1 MSIRYWSSDVCS
13 SDLFRSI
20 IRQSLDF
27 ENNINIVLVDDGSSD
42 QSDRII
48 KKWVE
53 KYPDNIIYLRKNNGG
68 QASARNMGLEFV
80 ESNLIDVDFVTFIDS
95 DDFVDLT
102 YFSSVDTMLGR
113 NRKNLVHMVGCSQIF
128 YDDDTG
134 GIRDRHQLRYRFLKG
149 DVT

>member
-1 MSIRYWSSDVCS
+1 MIRRPPRSTRTDTLFPYTT
-13 SDLFRSI
+13 LFRS
-20 IRQSLDF
+20 
-27 ENNINIVLVDDGSSD
+27 
-42 QSDRII
+42 
-48 KKWVE
+48 
-53 KYPDNIIYLRKNNGG
+53 YLRKNNGG

-128 YDDDTG
+128 YDEDTG
-134 GIRDRHQLRYRFLKG
+134 GIRDRHPLRYRFLKG
-149 DVT
+149 DVTVPMPEMDKHMQLSAATAFFDLGIIV